1 MNRRLV
7 FLLISCS
14 CSAPPWRRP
23 RLQPA
28 RRRTDSPT
36 AGRAG
41 GGYAND
47 PVVKVRRHAVG
58 AAVDLECLTGNG
70 TTGAPAVVCYKHT
83 APRSSIYVQ
92 FEPTLMKVMR
102 IQGGGLVE
110 VARYRR

>member
-7 FLLISCS
+7 FLLISVLVLG
-14 CSAPPWRRP
+14 AAVAAAA
-23 RLQPA
+23 LA
-28 RRRTDSPT
+28 AGSPT
-36 AGRAG
+36 ADAPVAG
-41 GGYAND
+41 TQATRSS
-47 PVVKVRRHAVG
+47 KAVDTLL
-58 AAVDLECLTGNG
+58 APRVDLECLTGNG
-70 TTGAPAVVCYKHT
+70 TTGAPAVVCYRHT

>member
-7 FLLISCS
+7 FLLISV
-14 CSAPPWRRP
+14 
-23 RLQPA
+23 LLL
-28 RRRTDSPT
+28 
-36 AGRAG
+36 
-41 GGYAND
+41 
-47 PVVKVRRHAVG
+47 G
-58 AAVDLECLTGNG
+58 AAVAAAALAAGSATAPTADSPVAGTQTTRSSKSVDTLLAPRVDVECLTGNG

-110 VARYRR
+110 IARYRR

>member
-7 FLLISCS
+7 FLLISVLVLGAAVAAAALAAG
-14 CSAPPWRRP
+14 SAT
-23 RLQPA
+23 
-28 RRRTDSPT
+28 TDSPT
-36 AGRAG
+36 AGSSVAG
-41 GGYAND
+41 TQTTRSS
-47 PVVKVRRHAVG
+47 KS
-58 AAVDLECLTGNG
+58 VDTLLAPRVDVECLTGNG

-110 VARYRR
+110 IARYRR